1 MWLLS
6 FWIQNII
13 YITIVSG
20 FGVILLV
27 IVALSIDGIDDENL
41 TNKTNFKME
50 KSFSQKILT
59 NKLLLLG

>member
-41 TNKTNFKME
+41 TNKTNLEME
-50 KSFSQKILT
+50 IKALAKKS
-59 NKLLLLG
+59 

>member
-50 KSFSQKILT
+50 K
-59 NKLLLLG
+59 KL